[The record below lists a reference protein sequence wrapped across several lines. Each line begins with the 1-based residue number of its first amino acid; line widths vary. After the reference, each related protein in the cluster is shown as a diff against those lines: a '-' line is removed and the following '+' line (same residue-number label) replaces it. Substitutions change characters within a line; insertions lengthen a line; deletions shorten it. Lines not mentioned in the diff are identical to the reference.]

1 MNILLLNGSPR
12 KGSNTRYALSA
23 IAEGLMKNSSNT
35 VEIINISD
43 VSVGVCIVCNAC
55 QSNGGN
61 CVRPDDTKA
70 TIDKISAADML
81 IMGTPVY
88 WWGVSAQLKAVVDKF
103 YSKNAE
109 FKTQK
114 KKLGVVA
121 VGASAVPDSQYTL
134 IHEQFNCI
142 ANFLNWEKIFELSF
156 SAYEEGELEK
166 SAEANIALAEILKK
180 I

>member
-1 MNILLLNGSPR
+1 MLNGSPR
-12 KGSNTRYALSA
+12 KGSNTRHALSA
-23 IAEGLMKNSSNT
+23 IAEGITKNTSNT

-43 VSVGVCIVCNAC
+43 VNVGACIVCDAC

-70 TIDKISAADML
+70 IIDKISAADML

-88 WWGVSAQLKAVVDKF
+88 WWGVSAQLKAVMDKF
-103 YSKNAE
+103 YSKNSE

-114 KKLGVVA
+114 KKLVVVA
-121 VGASAVPDSQYTL
+121 VGASAVPDTQYTL

-142 ANFLNWEKIFELSF
+142 ANFLNWEKVLELSF
-156 SAYEEGELEK
+156 SAHEAGELEK
-166 SAEANIALAEILKK
+166 SEEANAELAEIWKK